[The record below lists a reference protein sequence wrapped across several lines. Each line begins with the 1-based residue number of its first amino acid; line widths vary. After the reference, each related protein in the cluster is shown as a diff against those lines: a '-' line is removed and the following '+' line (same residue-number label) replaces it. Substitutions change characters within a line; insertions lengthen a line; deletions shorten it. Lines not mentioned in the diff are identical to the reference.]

1 MSDISYYLKQISIYL
16 IFIVCQV
23 KLSFLFEVNNI
34 KPDLLLLFIILH
46 NMKNELPLLGIL
58 TGFLAGFLVD
68 LLMGDVIGISSL
80 TYSIAGFTGALFGRE
95 NERMTKSLIF
105 GISISITTFHFLLY
119 YSVTLFG
126 LSFITTLLHIILPS
140 IFYTEIVQVIYI
152 VLFPFKK
159 KRKYI

>member
-1 MSDISYYLKQISIYL
+1 MSNISYYFKQISIYL
-16 IFIVCQV
+16 IFIICQV
-23 KLSFLFEVNNI
+23 KLSFLFEVNGI

-46 NMKNELPLLGIL
+46 NMKKEIPLLGVI
-58 TGFLAGFLVD
+58 TGFFAGFLVD

-80 TYSIAGFTGALFGRE
+80 TYSVAGFTGALFGRG
-95 NERMTKSLIF
+95 NEKMTKSLIF
-105 GISISITTFHFLLY
+105 GICISITAFHSLLY

-126 LSFITTLLHIILPS
+126 LSFISTLLYIIFPS

-152 VLFPFKK
+152 ILFPFKK